1 MFKTII
7 INKKD
12 SIYKN
17 MFFDNLSQFKRGI
30 KGNFNPWLLYIEEI
44 KSVHQKFIKK
54 RTVKKVYELEI
65 QICYLF
71 LTS

>member
-30 KGNFNPWLLYIEEI
+30 KG
-44 KSVHQKFIKK
+44 K
-54 RTVKKVYELEI
+54 RKATRL
-65 QICYLF
+65 
-71 LTS
+71 

>member
-30 KGNFNPWLLYIEEI
+30 KR
-44 KSVHQKFIKK
+44 K
-54 RTVKKVYELEI
+54 RKATRL
-65 QICYLF
+65 
-71 LTS
+71 

>member
-17 MFFDNLSQFKRGI
+17 MFFDNLSQFTRGI
-30 KGNFNPWLLYIEEI
+30 KKKSESTYLLN
-44 KSVHQKFIKK
+44 
-54 RTVKKVYELEI
+54 
-65 QICYLF
+65 
-71 LTS
+71 